1 MKVVFELD
9 GTAGEVEE
17 EEKEKEKE
25 KGGWNE
31 RVEMK

>member
-1 MKVVFELD
+1 VKVVFELD